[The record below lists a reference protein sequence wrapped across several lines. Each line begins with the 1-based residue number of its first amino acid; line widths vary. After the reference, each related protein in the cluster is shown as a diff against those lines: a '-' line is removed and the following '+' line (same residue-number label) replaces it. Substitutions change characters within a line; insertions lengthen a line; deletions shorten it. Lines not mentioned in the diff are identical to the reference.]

1 MKGYRQGNV
10 GRFLREAHKLRHQA
24 TGGYR
29 DISRTYVHSLR
40 RGHEAQKFHYLI
52 VVVQRLSA
60 AHEHYICDGALF
72 VVPMGY
78 VLFGAGDKAEHLP
91 RLKIAYTA
99 FKRGST
105 ECAAHAAAHLSR
117 YAHGVAVVI
126 AHKHALDYIAVLK
139 LKQVLYSTV
148 LSRHP
153 FIIYACAAV
162 MEPSRWDSCLRTTF
176 GA

>member
-1 MKGYRQGNV
+1 
-10 GRFLREAHKLRHQA
+10 
-24 TGGYR
+24 
-29 DISRTYVHSLR
+29 
-40 RGHEAQKFHYLI
+40 
-52 VVVQRLSA
+52 
-60 AHEHYICDGALF
+60 
-72 VVPMGY
+72 MGY

-162 MEPSRWDSCLRTTF
+162 MERVQLIPELLWQIGHFLRPFAPGYPFKYLPCTKF
-176 GA
+176 RLPKLFHEPGKLGY